1 MLIQKKAPCD
11 VAHADRRPQGRCA
24 RRWVS
29 VLAITAGMI
38 TGANAQVTDV
48 PPTTD
53 QVLKEAREQLAILK
67 ALREEREQRL
77 QEAEQRQPKII
88 AASALEAKPATQIDF
103 HISIISA
110 DLAPPESVLEIRGLP
125 PLVTLSAGKALR
137 DRSWA
142 LPLDALSN
150 LKMQVPADASGRLE
164 LELVI
169 ISNDQVVAFASSEL
183 IIDPGFVANDS
194 RAQAEE
200 GAPSEPRRDETVSA
214 LAAVAQPQSVTD
226 GIRQEAAFSNDK
238 KPEAGH
244 ANEARSDE
252 TARERRVDAAE
263 APRSDPGADTQPKR
277 HNGLHETTA
286 AITEARPRIAVGEA
300 QPKQEATQTQPQI
313 VAAASARATSE
324 AHKTGEQAQQGLRAN
339 SDRAASLTPT
349 VRSEPAANLAPPA
362 ADTARAQA
370 ERFATNGDRYL
381 AHGNIAI
388 ARQYYLRA
396 ADLGLAS
403 AAVKIAITYDPHEMA
418 QLGVVGMTANPEEAR
433 RWYQRAA
440 LLGAVE
446 ADARLRRLE
455 AR

>member
-1 MLIQKKAPCD
+1 MLMQKKAPCEI
-11 VAHADRRPQGRCA
+11 AHADRRPQSRCA

-67 ALREEREQRL
+67 ALREAREQRL
-77 QEAEQRQPKII
+77 QEAGQRRPKII

-103 HISIISA
+103 DISIISA
-110 DLAPPESVLEIRGLP
+110 DLAPPESVLEVRGLP
-125 PLVTLSAGKALR
+125 PLATLSAGKALS

-150 LKMQVPADASGRLE
+150 LKMQVPPDASGRLE

-183 IIDPGFVANDS
+183 IIDRGLVATYS

-200 GAPSEPRRDETVSA
+200 GAASEPRRDETVSA
-214 LAAVAQPQSVTD
+214 LATVAQPQTETD
-226 GIRQEAAFSNDK
+226 VKRQETALSNDK
-238 KPEAGH
+238 TLEAGR
-244 ANEARSDE
+244 ANEVRSDGTPQEKPLDVAE
-252 TARERRVDAAE
+252 TLNSDLRLSAE
-263 APRSDPGADTQPKR
+263 AKQHSGT
-277 HNGLHETTA
+277 HETTA
-286 AITEARPRIAVGEA
+286 VIAETRSELAPDDA
-300 QPKQEATQTQPQI
+300 QLKQGATQTQPQI
-313 VAAASARATSE
+313 VAAANARTTSE
-324 AHKTGEQAQQGLRAN
+324 AHKTGEQAQQGLSAN
-339 SDRAASLTPT
+339 SDRAASITPNS
-349 VRSEPAANLAPPA
+349 RSEPAGNLAAPA
-362 ADTARAQA
+362 ADGARAQA
-370 ERFATNGDRYL
+370 ERFAMNGDRNL
-381 AHGNIAI
+381 AQGNIVI

-396 ADLGLAS
+396 ANLGVAS
-403 AAVKIAITYDPHEMA
+403 AAVKFAATHDPHEMA
-418 QLGVVGMTANPEEAR
+418 QLGVVGMIANPDEAR

-446 ADARLRRLE
+446 AEARLRRLE